1 MIGSFKYWFSMIE
14 VGLSASLAFI
24 MFALGLSLKTRDFR
38 AAISQPKALLAGV
51 LTQIFLL
58 PLVAFV
64 LVLLFGID
72 GQLAIGIMILSCC
85 PGGVTSNIMTKLA
98 KGDVALSISYTALAS
113 VATAFTLPIIMNL
126 SARLLSPET
135 TGNLSILLLSLKVF
149 ALATVPVLFGMLSAK
164 WLGSKAQG
172 LEPKLSKF
180 ANLLFGLVVL
190 GVLVSQWSVFI
201 GNLQVLG
208 PALLVLNLTMLA
220 IGLVVGSSL
229 GLNTQKT
236 TALAVEAGFQN
247 GTIGIVVGSLIGV
260 SSSTTALTPYSLP
273 SAVYGVLM
281 LLTIPPF
288 IVWRRK
294 LSF

>member
-1 MIGSFKYWFSMIE
+1 MIE

-24 MFALGLSLKTRDFR
+24 MFSLGLSLEPGDFR
-38 AAISQPKALLAGV
+38 AAISRPKALLAGV

-58 PLVAFV
+58 PLVAFA

-113 VATAFTLPIIMNL
+113 VATAFTLPIIMNF

-135 TGNLSILLLSLKVF
+135 IGNLSILPLSLKVF
-149 ALATVPVLFGMLSAK
+149 VLATVPVLFGMIAAK

-172 LEPKLSKF
+172 LEPKLSGF
-180 ANLLFGLVVL
+180 ANLLFGVVVL
-190 GVLVSQWSVFI
+190 GVLASQWSVFI
-201 GNLQVLG
+201 RNLQVLG
-208 PALLVLNLTMLA
+208 PALLLLNLTMIAL
-220 IGLVVGSSL
+220 GLVVGSSL
-229 GLNTQKT
+229 GLNKQKT

-260 SSSTTALTPYSLP
+260 SGSTDALTPYSLP

-288 IVWRRK
+288 IAWRRK
-294 LSF
+294 LSS